1 MQAQISH
8 IETSYSQRGAVS
20 YRAEVSHGGLNK
32 HRTIRGSNSDEVKR
46 KAQLQAHSWNEA
58 WAKKQAQEARRQA
71 IDRNKQ
77 IAMERT
83 GEAEKSL
90 HELEHLLNHGLQTE
104 SLINWESLKDA
115 TLFGE
120 PHPNKPRVPKYRL
133 EPQRNDPKFAAH
145 SGLLD
150 NIFKSRKARK
160 EAEAQ
165 QMYEV
170 AHSKWTADCAEV
182 DKAVETAERQFAED
196 VKDWGNRRDSYRAA
210 QSEKNAAIDR
220 RRELCESRDQKSIEE
235 YFSAVLSKS
244 EYPDW
249 MPRIFEVHYNPD
261 NEIIL
266 VSYSLPSID
275 ALPRLRQVTYVQS
288 RDQFTEKE
296 ISNAQAG
303 KLYDAVVYQIALRTV
318 HEIYDADQMCAIA
331 SVVFNGQV
339 TSVDKGTGLNSTA
352 CIMSLLATRDEF
364 VHINLA
370 RVDPKECFKALKG
383 VGSSKLFALTPVAPI
398 MDFSREDERF
408 ISGRDLADS
417 LDESVN
423 LATMDW
429 DDFEHLIRE
438 LFEQEFRSSGGE
450 VKITQASRD
459 GGVDSVAFDPDPIRG
474 GKIVIQA
481 KRYTNTVG
489 VAAVRDLYG
498 TAVNEGATK
507 GILVTTS
514 DYGPDAYS
522 FAKDKPLTLMN
533 GANLLH
539 LLERHGHKAQI
550 DIKAVKSQLAS

>member
-104 SLINWESLKDA
+104 SLIDWESLKDA

-120 PHPNKPRVPKYRL
+120 PHPNNPRVPKYRL

-182 DKAVETAERQFAED
+182 DKAVETAERQFAEA
-196 VKDWGNRRDSYRAA
+196 VKDWGNRRDSYIAA

-220 RRELCESRDQKSIEE
+220 RRELCESRDQ
-235 YFSAVLSKS
+235 
-244 EYPDW
+244 
-249 MPRIFEVHYNPD
+249 N
-261 NEIIL
+261 
-266 VSYSLPSID
+266 
-275 ALPRLRQVTYVQS
+275 RLRSTSAPSFRNQNIQTGCPGYS
-288 RDQFTEKE
+288 KCTTTLTMRSSLFRTRFLR
-296 ISNAQAG
+296 SM
-303 KLYDAVVYQIALRTV
+303 LYLDFDRSHTFKA
-318 HEIYDADQMCAIA
+318 
-331 SVVFNGQV
+331 V
-339 TSVDKGTGLNSTA
+339 TS
-352 CIMSLLATRDEF
+352 SLR
-364 VHINLA
+364 
-370 RVDPKECFKALKG
+370 R
-383 VGSSKLFALTPVAPI
+383 
-398 MDFSREDERF
+398 
-408 ISGRDLADS
+408 
-417 LDESVN
+417 
-423 LATMDW
+423 
-429 DDFEHLIRE
+429 
-438 LFEQEFRSSGGE
+438 EFRTHRLES
-450 VKITQASRD
+450 
-459 GGVDSVAFDPDPIRG
+459 
-474 GKIVIQA
+474 
-481 KRYTNTVG
+481 YTT
-489 VAAVRDLYG
+489 R
-498 TAVNEGATK
+498 
-507 GILVTTS
+507 
-514 DYGPDAYS
+514 
-522 FAKDKPLTLMN
+522 
-533 GANLLH
+533 
-539 LLERHGHKAQI
+539 
-550 DIKAVKSQLAS
+550 